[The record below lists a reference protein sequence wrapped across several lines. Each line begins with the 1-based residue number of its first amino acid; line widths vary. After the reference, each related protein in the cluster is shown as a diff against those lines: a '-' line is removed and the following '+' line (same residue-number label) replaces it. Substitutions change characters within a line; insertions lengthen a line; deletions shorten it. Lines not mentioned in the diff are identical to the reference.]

1 MKAIRLLIIFAVV
14 MLTYT
19 ALFALPQSPSG
30 MDGDYA
36 DWKGGDGGAATCFI
50 DEGGVDET
58 NLNRT
63 DITEYCLHI
72 DPDETGG
79 LYLLMAMDD
88 TEPQNADV
96 RIVIDVDG
104 NQIPDYS
111 VNDTLDSH
119 PQQGLSTTGVSVSMC
134 ETSECTL
141 NDLAMVCDNGG
152 NPVCAG
158 TVEGFNNNW
167 PSQFIS
173 SDCDGADCETLDG
186 FIEVFVP
193 WQWLGGTPPD
203 SYLFGLYLSAHSG
216 GTEDTSNDNTGQG
229 VACNESGCYTSGPTA
244 VTLRSFDANS
254 EAGLTIWPFF
264 LMLLLSSIYLLRLN
278 RPF

>member
-1 MKAIRLLIIFAVV
+1 MKVKRTLIIFVAV
-14 MLTYT
+14 MLTYSV
-19 ALFALPQSPSG
+19 LFALPQSPSD

-36 DWKGGDGGAATCFI
+36 DWIGGVGGAATCFA

-72 DPDETGG
+72 DPEETGG
-79 LYLLMAMDD
+79 LYMLMAIDD

-119 PQQGLSTTGVSVSMC
+119 PQQGLSTAGVAVHEC
-134 ETSECTL
+134 ENSECAL
-141 NDLAMVCDNGG
+141 NDLVMICDNGSS
-152 NPVCAG
+152 PVCTG
-158 TVEGFNNNW
+158 TMEGFSNNW
-167 PSQFIS
+167 PSKFTS
-173 SDCDGADCETLDG
+173 SSCDGMDCATLDG
-186 FIEVFVP
+186 FIEIFVP

-216 GTEDTSNDNTGQG
+216 GTEDTSADNTGQG

-244 VTLRSFDANS
+244 VTLQSFNAS
-254 EAGLTIWPFF
+254 SKEAMQVWHLF
-264 LMLLLSSIYLLRLN
+264 LLFLLGSIYLVGLRF
-278 RPF
+278 R